1 MGNLTVEAVEGI
13 GKLTPIMFYQ
23 YKLIGKGKIDNVYQV
38 INKAK
43 YAMHSSNYFKP
54 VFIKEDMLYTLEEF
68 KVIPKLDEVDIKLNS
83 SEILN
88 IEDNTNIYANVVEF
102 YINLNLRKIKVL
114 EKYNKYTVKN
124 TDEIISNTVLTRN
137 LQDKF
142 IKSEKGFAL
151 KRKFKI
157 APVVN
162 REGKVN
168 LYLSCSSDFSTT
180 KNIYQMI
187 NEGLDVIGL
196 PVKNTWNNI
205 KGNAVIEEISDK
217 KIHEPTTFGQS
228 LIDYYIT
235 RNQGKRVE
243 KFTEEDR
250 NANVIKVKT
259 NKKTLDCIPHALAP
273 IITREYLSKNDSKFS
288 AEIENLIKM
297 DMEYRYN
304 TLKSFINDIGII
316 KELNNLSFKNEYYED
331 VKLLGYDSGVLSEPT
346 LMGANGII
354 KSKINI
360 FSNGFY
366 KMPES
371 QVKFG
376 VIYPEGYEDSSKKT
390 IRAIYDFTTNG
401 KYHNEKN
408 KYISDKLMNIYF
420 EPSECIFES
429 YKLGDITE
437 YKKTALKLK
446 NYHNI
451 QFVIAIVPNVNED
464 DIENPYN
471 PFKKIWAELNLPS
484 QMISLKT
491 AEMFKNST
499 NQTALYYL
507 HNISLGILGKIGGV
521 PWVIKNMEGDVDC
534 FVGLDVGT
542 REKGIHYPACS
553 VVFDKFGKLIKY
565 YKPNI
570 PQSGEIIQ
578 TNILQEIFDNI
589 LISYEEEKGV
599 YPKNIVIHRDGFS
612 REDLKWYENYF
623 GKKEINFNII
633 EVRKNTPLKIATIN
647 NQKVSNPSIGSY
659 IIKGNKAFMVTTDI
673 KEKLGSPKPL
683 KIEKTYGNID
693 MLTILKQIYALTQ
706 IHVGSTK
713 SLRLPITTGY
723 ADKIC
728 KAIEFIPQGVL
739 DNKLFFL

>member
-1 MGNLTVEAVEGI
+1 MSNLTVEAFEGI
-13 GKLTPIMFYQ
+13 GKLTPMMFYQ
-23 YKLIGKGKIDNVYQV
+23 YKLIGKGKIDNVYKV
-38 INKAK
+38 INKAR
-43 YAMHSSNYFKP
+43 YAMHSSNCFKP
-54 VFIKEDMLYTLEEF
+54 VFRKDDMLYTLEEF
-68 KVIPKLDEVDIKLNS
+68 KTIPKLDEVDIKLNKN
-83 SEILN
+83 EILN
-88 IEDNTNIYANVVEF
+88 IEDNISIYENVVTY
-102 YINLNLRKIKVL
+102 YINSNLRGIKIL
-114 EKYNKYTVKN
+114 EKYNKYIVKN
-124 TDEIISNTVLTRN
+124 TDEIISNTILTRN
-137 LQDKF
+137 LKDQFK
-142 IKSEKGFAL
+142 KSEKGFML

-157 APVVN
+157 SPVVN
-162 REGKVN
+162 KEGKVI
-168 LYLSCSSDFSTT
+168 LYLSCSSDFSSN
-180 KNIYQMI
+180 KNIYQMM
-187 NEGLDVIGL
+187 NEGLDIIGL
-196 PVKNTWNNI
+196 SVKNTWNNI
-205 KGNAVIEEISDK
+205 KGSGVIHDISDK
-217 KIHEPTTFGQS
+217 KIHEPTTLGQS

-235 RNQGKRVE
+235 RNKGKRVE
-243 KFTEEDR
+243 KFTEEDK

-259 NKKTLDCIPHALAP
+259 NKKILDCIPHALSP
-273 IITREYLSKNDSKFS
+273 IITREYLCENDSKFS
-288 AEIENLIKM
+288 KDIENLIKM

-304 TLKSFINDIGII
+304 TLKSFIEDIGII
-316 KELNNLSFKNEYYED
+316 KDLNNLSFKKEYYED
-331 VKLLGYDSGVLSEPT
+331 IKLLGYDSGILSEPT
-346 LMGANGII
+346 LMGAKGII
-354 KSKINI
+354 KNKINI

-366 KMPES
+366 KIPENKT
-371 QVKFG
+371 KFG

-408 KYISDKLMNIYF
+408 RYISDKLMNIYF
-420 EPSECIFES
+420 KPNECIFES

-451 QFVIAIVPNVNED
+451 QFVIAILPNVNED

-507 HNISLGILGKIGGV
+507 HNISLGILGKIGGI
-521 PWVIKNMEGDVDC
+521 PWVIKNMVGNVDC
-534 FVGLDVGT
+534 FIGLDVGT

-589 LISYEEEKGV
+589 LISYEEEKGS
-599 YPKNIVIHRDGFS
+599 YPENVVIHRDGFS
-612 REDLKWYENYF
+612 REDLSWYENYF
-623 GKKEINFNII
+623 GNKKIKFNII

-647 NQKVSNPSIGSY
+647 NQKISNPAKGSY
-659 IIKGNKAFMVTTDI
+659 IVKGNKAFIVTTDI
-673 KEKLGSPKPL
+673 TEKLGSPKPL
-683 KIEKTYGNID
+683 KIEKTYGDID
-693 MLTILKQIYALTQ
+693 MLTILNQIYALTQ

-728 KAIEFIPQGVL
+728 KAIEFIPKGVL

>member
-1 MGNLTVEAVEGI
+1 MGKLTVEAFEGI
-13 GKLTPIMFYQ
+13 GKLTPMTFNQ
-23 YKLIGKGKIDNVYQV
+23 YRLIGKGKIDNVYQV

-54 VFIKEDMLYTLEEF
+54 VFIKDDMLYTLEEF
-68 KVIPKLDEVDIKLNS
+68 KTIPNLDEVDIKLNK
-83 SEILN
+83 SEVLN
-88 IEDNTNIYANVVEF
+88 IEDNTDIYSKVVEY
-102 YINLNLRKIKVL
+102 YINFMLGKVKVL
-114 EKYNKYTVKN
+114 EKYKKYKTQN
-124 TDEIISNTVLTRN
+124 TDEIISNTILTRN
-137 LQDKF
+137 LRDEFK
-142 IKSEKGFAL
+142 KNKKGFML

-157 APVVN
+157 KPVVDK
-162 REGKVN
+162 EGNVI
-168 LYLSCSSDFSTT
+168 LYLSCSSDFSTN

-196 PVKNTWNNI
+196 PVKNIWNNI
-205 KGNAVIEEISDK
+205 RGNAVIQEISDK

-243 KFTEEDR
+243 GFTEEDK

-259 NKKTLDCIPHALAP
+259 NKIVLDCIPHALAP
-273 IITREYLSKNDSKFS
+273 IITREYLCQNDPKFS
-288 AEIENLIKM
+288 NDIEKLIKM
-297 DMEYRYN
+297 DMNYRYN
-304 TLKSFINDIGII
+304 TLKAFIDDIGII
-316 KELNNLSFKNEYYED
+316 KELNNLSFKKEYYD
-331 VKLLGYDSGVLSEPT
+331 DIKLLGYSSGTLNEPQ
-346 LMGANGII
+346 LIGAKGVI
-354 KSKINI
+354 KNKINI

-366 KMPES
+366 KMPKD

-376 VIYPEGYEDSSKKT
+376 VIFPEGYEEASKKT
-390 IRAIYDFTTNG
+390 MRAIYDFVNDG
-401 KYHNEKN
+401 KYHQEKN
-408 KYISDKLMNIYF
+408 RYIADHLMNMCF
-420 EPSECIFES
+420 KTDECIFES

-451 QFVIAIVPNVNED
+451 KFVIAIIPNACED

-491 AEMFKNST
+491 AEMFKISKD
-499 NQTALYYL
+499 QTALYYL
-507 HNISLGILGKIGGV
+507 HNISLGILGKIGGI
-521 PWVIKNMEGDVDC
+521 PWVVKDMQGDVDC
-534 FVGLDVGT
+534 FIGLDVGT

-553 VVFDKFGKLIKY
+553 VVFDKFGKLINY
-565 YKPNI
+565 YKPNV

-589 LISYEEEKGV
+589 LISYEEENGT
-599 YPKNIVIHRDGFS
+599 YPKNIIIHRDGFS
-612 REDLKWYENYF
+612 REDLSWYENYF
-623 GKKEINFNII
+623 NNKEIKFNII
-633 EVRKNTPLKIATIN
+633 EVRKNTPLKIAEIDN
-647 NQKVSNPSIGSY
+647 KKVSNPPIGSY
-659 IIKGNKAFMVTTDI
+659 IMKGNKSFIVTTDI
-673 KEKLGSPKPL
+673 KENLGSPKPL
-683 KIEKTYGNID
+683 KIEKTYGDID
-693 MLTILKQIYALTQ
+693 MLTVLNQIYALTQ
-706 IHVGSTK
+706 IHVGSPK

-739 DNKLFFL
+739 DNRLFFL

>member
-1 MGNLTVEAVEGI
+1 MENLTVEVFEGI

-68 KVIPKLDEVDIKLNS
+68 KVIPKLDEVDIKLNDS
-83 SEILN
+83 KILN
-88 IEDNTNIYANVVEF
+88 IEDNTNIYANVVEY
-102 YINLNLRKIKVL
+102 YINLNLRRIKVL

-137 LQDKF
+137 LKDKF
-142 IKSEKGFAL
+142 IKSEKGFML

-162 REGKVN
+162 TEGKVN

-187 NEGLDVIGL
+187 NEGLDIIGL

-217 KIHEPTTFGQS
+217 KIHEPTKLGQS

-259 NKKTLDCIPHALAP
+259 NKIILDCIPHALSP

-288 AEIENLIKM
+288 YEIENLIKM

-316 KELNNLSFKNEYYED
+316 KDLNNLSFKNEYYED

-366 KMPES
+366 KMPEN

-390 IRAIYDFTTNG
+390 IRAIYDFATKG

-408 KYISDKLMNIYF
+408 KYISDNLINIHF

-484 QMISLKT
+484 QMISVKT

-507 HNISLGILGKIGGV
+507 HNISLGILGKIGGI

-534 FVGLDVGT
+534 FIGLDVGT

-570 PQSGEIIQ
+570 PQSGEIIE

-599 YPKNIVIHRDGFS
+599 YPKNVVIHRDGFS
-612 REDLKWYENYF
+612 REDLNWYENYF